1 MTDYFLKKTKHL
13 RRPVWMIA
21 FMLVVTVGIPGRVAA
36 TNAPPGRLTGR
47 GLLAKTVTITGVVKD
62 KLGKPIA
69 DATVK
74 VVGST
79 TATSTDASGRFSI
92 NVDPKGSLEFSHVG
106 YKTQTVAMNNTL
118 DLEIVLDANEGNM
131 NEVVVVGYGRQR
143 KISQIGAQSI
153 VNLEDLKQPIANVGA
168 GLAGRLSGLVAVQRT
183 GEPGHDDADI
193 WIRGIATLNNSKP
206 LILVDGVERSLSNL
220 NYDDIA
226 SFSIL
231 KDASATAVYGVRG
244 ANGVVLIT
252 TKRGKPGKPEFAVDY
267 LQSITT
273 FTKLPSMTDGLTYMD
288 MANEALTTRGDAPK
302 YSADYI
308 AKTKANTDPYL
319 YPNVNWID
327 KVFKKNGLNRKAT
340 VNIDGGAPS
349 AFYYVSLGYYDED
362 GFIKS
367 DPSEPYHSGVGYSR
381 FNFTS
386 NLTLKVTPST
396 TFELGLQGYYSNG
409 NYPGIGGGNNPAD
422 AGQVNSIFQAVMD
435 MPPVE
440 LPFTYPGDTTSGR
453 NPNGGFRNPFDQA
466 AKSGYSNQYKTQLY
480 TNIRL
485 RQNLSMLVKGL
496 SFTTMYAFDNYSEL
510 DINHGKRENAYIA
523 NGRNPDGTLNLQL
536 TYGGSNSLGY
546 DRYNGGNRRVYTES
560 ALNYDSAF
568 GKHRVSGLL
577 LYNQSEYVNAFAGD
591 FTSSI
596 PFRTRGLAGRVTYSF
611 DDKYFVEGNF
621 GYNGSENFA
630 PKKRYGFFPSFGVGW
645 VASNEKF
652 FKPVKNIISFLK
664 FRFSSGTVGNSDIGS
679 TRFAYLDQVNTNAN
693 GYTFG
698 TSRQGTGGYAISSYG
713 ADLTWETSRKTNIGM
728 EMTLLK
734 ATTVQVDLFKEH
746 RTGIFLTRGTVPEF
760 VGLTS
765 RPIGNLGIV
774 NNAGIDISLQQNH
787 VRIGDGWFLS
797 LQGNF
802 TYARNKVISNDQP
815 DQKYPWLNRKG
826 QGVLTRFGL
835 VAQGLF
841 KDSAEIINSPVQS
854 FGEVRPGDIKF
865 KDLNGDGVIDAY
877 DQTAIGTGDVPFILY
892 GFGFDLTYGKLS
904 LGAFFQG
911 QAQANII
918 LSGNSIQPFSGDGG
932 EGNAY
937 SVITDRWTPENP
949 NQHAFYPRLGFGG
962 PKNGNNNQVSTWWQ
976 KDASFI
982 KLRTLKASYTFSKD
996 AFKKIGIK
1004 RAYIYALGENILS
1017 FSKFKLWDVELNTSN
1032 GVRYPQVAAYSLG
1045 LHFDF

>member
-1 MTDYFLKKTKHL
+1 ILDN
-13 RRPVWMIA
+13 
-21 FMLVVTVGIPGRVAA
+21 VA
-36 TNAPPGRLTGR
+36 
-47 GLLAKTVTITGVVKD
+47 
-62 KLGKPIA
+62 
-69 DATVK
+69 
-74 VVGST
+74 GSM
-79 TATSTDASGRFSI
+79 D
-92 NVDPKGSLEFSHVG
+92 
-106 YKTQTVAMNNTL
+106 
-118 DLEIVLDANEGNM
+118 
-131 NEVVVVGYGRQR
+131 EVVVIGYGKQR
-143 KISQIGAQSI
+143 KISQIGAQAVINTS
-153 VNLEDLKQPIANVGA
+153 DLKQPIANVGA
-168 GLAGRLSGLVAVQRT
+168 GLAGRLAGLVAVQRT

-252 TKRGKPGKPEFAVDY
+252 TKRGKPGKPEFTFDY

-273 FTKLPSMTDGLTYMD
+273 FTRLPDMTDGLTYMD
-288 MANEALTTRGDAPK
+288 MANEALTTRGEAPR

-308 AKTKANTDPYL
+308 AKTKSGEDPYL

-362 GFIKS
+362 GFLRT
-367 DPSEPYHSGVGYSR
+367 DPNQPYHSGVGYSR

-386 NLTLKVTPST
+386 NLTLKVTPT
-396 TFELGLQGYYSNG
+396 TTLEVGLQGYYSNG
-409 NYPGIGGGNNPAD
+409 NYPGINYGNDPRNTN
-422 AGQVNSIFQAVMD
+422 QINSIFQAVMD

-440 LPFTYPGDTTSGR
+440 LPFTLPGDTTSGR
-453 NPNGGFRNPFDQA
+453 NPNGGYRNPFDQS

-485 RQNLSMLVKGL
+485 RQSLGMLLKGL

-510 DINHGKRENAYIA
+510 AITHGKRENDYIPD
-523 NGRNPDGTLNLQL
+523 GRNPDGSLNLIL
-536 TYGGSNSLGY
+536 AYASPNTSLGY
-546 DRYNGGNRRVYTES
+546 DRYNGGNRRSYTET
-560 ALNYDSAF
+560 ALNYDTAF
-568 GKHRVSGLL
+568 GKHRVSALV
-577 LYNQSEYVNAFAGD
+577 LYNQSEFIDAFAGD

-596 PFRTRGLAGRVTYSF
+596 PYRTRGIAARATYSYK
-611 DDKYFVEGNF
+611 DRYFAEYNF

-630 PKKRYGFFPSFGVGW
+630 PKNRYGFFPSYGLGW
-645 VASNEKF
+645 VVSNEDF
-652 FKPVKNIISFLK
+652 FDPLKNTISFLK
-664 FRFSSGTVGNSDIGS
+664 FRFSSGTVGNSQIGGNIS
-679 TRFAYLDQVNTNAN
+679 DNRFVYLDQVNTNAE
-693 GYTFG
+693 GYTLGTNRNG
-698 TSRQGTGGYAISSYG
+698 TSGYQISSYG
-713 ADLTWETSRKTNIGM
+713 VDLTWESSLKTNLGM

-734 ATTVQVDLFKEH
+734 ATTINVDLFKEH
-746 RTGIFLTRGTVPEF
+746 RTGIFLQRGTVPEF

-765 RPIGNLGIV
+765 VPYGNLGV
-774 NNAGIDISLQQNH
+774 VDNAGVDISLQQNH
-787 VRIGDGWFLS
+787 VRIGNELFLS

-802 TYARNKVISNDQP
+802 TYARNKVVTNDQP
-815 DQKYPWLNRKG
+815 NQRYPWQNKTG
-826 QGVLTRFGL
+826 QGVLARFGYI
-835 VAQGLF
+835 AESLF
-841 KDSAEIINSPVQS
+841 KDSAEILNSAAQS
-854 FGEVRPGDIKF
+854 FGEVRPGDIKY

-892 GFGFDLTYGKLS
+892 GFGFDLTYKKFS

-911 QAQANII
+911 QAKANII
-918 LSGNSIQPFSGDGG
+918 LSGASIQPFSGDGG
-932 EGNAY
+932 QGNAY
-937 SVITDRWTPENP
+937 SVITDRWTPENQ
-949 NQHAFYPRLGFGG
+949 NQHAFYPRLGYGG

-976 KDASFI
+976 RDASFI
-982 KLRTLKASYTFSKD
+982 KLRTLKAAYTFRKD
-996 AFKKIGIK
+996 AFKKVGIK
-1004 RAYIYALGENILS
+1004 NAYIYVIGENVLS